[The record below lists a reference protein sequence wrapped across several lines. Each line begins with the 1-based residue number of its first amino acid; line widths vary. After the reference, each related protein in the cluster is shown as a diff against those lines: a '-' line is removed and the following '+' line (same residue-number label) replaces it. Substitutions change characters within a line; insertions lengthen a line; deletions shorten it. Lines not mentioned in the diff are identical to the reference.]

1 MKKDLEKK
9 LEAIVKERYPDIE
22 TLESRNSDSLDF
34 HEISVWGLRELLEK
48 AYELGRSEA
57 GR

>member
-9 LEAIVKERYPDIE
+9 LETIVKERYPDIE

-34 HEISVWGLRELLEK
+34 HEISVCGRRELQGK
-48 AYELGRSEA
+48 AHELGRSEA

>member
-22 TLESRNSDSLDF
+22 TVSYTHL
-34 HEISVWGLRELLEK
+34 I
-48 AYELGRSEA
+48 
-57 GR
+57 

>member
-34 HEISVWGLRELLEK
+34 H
-48 AYELGRSEA
+48 
-57 GR
+57 

>member
-22 TLESRNSDSLDF
+22 TLGSRNSDSLDF
-34 HEISVWGLRELLEK
+34 HEISVWGLRELLGK